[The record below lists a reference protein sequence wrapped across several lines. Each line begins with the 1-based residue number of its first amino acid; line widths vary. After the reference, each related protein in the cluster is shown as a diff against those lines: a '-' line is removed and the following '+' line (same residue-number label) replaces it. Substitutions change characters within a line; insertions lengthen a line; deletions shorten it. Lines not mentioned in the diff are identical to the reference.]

1 MFGPNVADQL
11 SSSIVALSVSMIIN
25 CTIIIDSGLV
35 HQNVGRVTQTTFLEV
50 MFRVRYTVHG
60 RSSKPPAA
68 PLEWDDSKQL
78 HERWQCLVDYFCGRV
93 ARAL

>member
-35 HQNVGRVTQTTFLEV
+35 HQNVGRVAQTSFLEV
-50 MFRVRYTVHG
+50 MFLVRYRDHV
-60 RSSKPPAA
+60 RNSQPLPA
-68 PLEWDDSKQL
+68 PLEWDDSKT
-78 HERWQCLVDYFCGRV
+78 F
-93 ARAL
+93 